1 MNTPA
6 SVTRPV
12 RTAGQ
17 ASVAWLVTEGVD
29 SFFYDFDDRQYGVVL
44 GLLTVVFSWVQVQ
57 LENHAGSGILRNP
70 NADE

>member
-1 MNTPA
+1 MSVAT

-44 GLLTVVFSWVQVQ
+44 GLLTVVFSWLQVVA
-57 LENHAGSGILRNP
+57 ENYTNTGVLR
-70 NADE
+70 DE

>member
-1 MNTPA
+1 MSDVSA
-6 SVTRPV
+6 KVARPV

-44 GLLTVVFSWVQVQ
+44 GLLTVIFSWLQV
-57 LENHAGSGILRNP
+57 LVENKAGAGVLRTP
-70 NADE
+70 DE

>member
-1 MNTPA
+1 MSNSPD

-17 ASVAWLVTEGVD
+17 ASLAWLVTEGVD

-44 GLLTVVFSWVQVQ
+44 GLLTVTFSWLQVQ
-57 LENHAGSGILRNP
+57 IENHANKGLLRDVN
-70 NADE
+70 E

>member
-1 MNTPA
+1 MNA

-17 ASVAWLVTEGVD
+17 ASVAWLVTEGID

-44 GLLTVVFSWVQVQ
+44 GLLTVAFSWVQV
-57 LENHAGSGILRNP
+57 LIENKTDTGLLRDPAAN
-70 NADE
+70 E